1 MIFNRTSSVLL
12 DIKES
17 PPCLALDALLCT
29 FKNCCVRKN
38 LTTTNYLLLVRLA
51 AAPSSDG
58 HRLAVLVEAS
68 STAVNVGVGGGC
80 HWLLPRPD
88 GFGWA
93 EEGDKLPLED
103 DRLLYDR
110 QPIRQKLQWSQN
122 SRNAPRPGIRWMW
135 IILNCQSYKANLREL
150 QGEKQRHKPGSH

>member
-1 MIFNRTSSVLL
+1 MIFNRISSVLL
-12 DIKES
+12 DINES
-17 PPCLALDALLCT
+17 LPCLAFDALLCT
-29 FKNCCVRKN
+29 FKNCCVRKNKTKTKN

-93 EEGDKLPLED
+93 EEEDKLPLED
-103 DRLLYDR
+103 DRLQAANQTKATVEPKQQECTEAWYKMNVDYFEL
-110 QPIRQKLQWSQN
+110 L
-122 SRNAPRPGIRWMW
+122 
-135 IILNCQSYKANLREL
+135 IIQS
-150 QGEKQRHKPGSH
+150 

>member
-1 MIFNRTSSVLL
+1 MISSVLL
-12 DIKES
+12 DINES
-17 PPCLALDALLCT
+17 LPCLAFDALLCT

-38 LTTTNYLLLVRLA
+38 KTKKNLTTTNYLLLVRLG

-93 EEGDKLPLED
+93 EEEDKLPLED

-150 QGEKQRHKPGSH
+150 QGEKAET